1 MADPTPPPR
10 LICFGV
16 FEVDLRTGE
25 LRKHG
30 RNIKLHGQPIDVLA
44 MLLERPG
51 EMVTREELQKKLWPQ
66 DTFVDFDH
74 SLNTAINKLREALG
88 DSADNPRF
96 VETLPRRGY
105 RFIYP
110 VEPLTPGPSPAGRG
124 GRISD
129 LQPSASG
136 RGEAGKQAVSQPSP
150 LGERVSRLARTGE
163 GARRYSTQWLAAL
176 VAVVIVAVAA
186 VLLALNVAGVRDW
199 IVGAGS
205 VPARRRPQGAPLP
218 KIQSIAV
225 LPLENLSRDP
235 EQEYFADGMTDALIT
250 NLGQIG
256 ALRVISR
263 TTAMHFKG
271 TKKTLPEIAL
281 ELNVDAVVE
290 GTVQRSGNHVR
301 ITAQLIQ
308 ASPEKH
314 LWADSY
320 ERDLRDVLALQGEV
334 ARAIANEV
342 RIKVTPQEQA
352 RLARARPVNP
362 EAHEAYLKG
371 RFYWNKRTE
380 EGLKKSIDYFQQ
392 AIEKDP
398 NYAVAYAGLAD
409 SYSVLAEGKWSPP
422 EECYPKARAAALKA
436 LEIDDSLA
444 EAHVRLALILRGY
457 DWDWS
462 GAEREYQR
470 GIELNPGYATAHH
483 WYAVFLTSMGRHAE
497 AIAEIRKAR
506 ELDPLSIRIYA
517 NVGLVLYSAREYD
530 QALEELRKVLE
541 LDPNDLASNEWLGWV
556 YSQKGMYEEAIAAF
570 RRAQDLSTGGGESPL
585 ILAYGYAVAGKRG
598 EALKILAALKNPSR
612 RSYLPPVL
620 VAIVYV
626 GLGDKEEALAW
637 LEKGYAERAASLDY
651 LKVGPMFDPLRSD
664 PRFQDLLRRMNFP
677 D

>member
-1 MADPTPPPR
+1 MADPTSPPR
-10 LICFGV
+10 LIRFGV

-25 LRKHG
+25 MRKHG
-30 RNIKLHGQPIDVLA
+30 LKIKLQEQPFQVLV

-51 EMVTREELQKKLWPQ
+51 EVVTREELHEKVWGL
-66 DTFVDFDH
+66 DTFVDLEH
-74 SLNTAINKLREALG
+74 GLATAVKKIREALG

-96 VETLPRRGY
+96 VETLARRGY

-110 VEPLTPGPSPAGRG
+110 VAAMSSSPVGGGDAATPVAPVSPPAEGT
-124 GRISD
+124 
-129 LQPSASG
+129 
-136 RGEAGKQAVSQPSP
+136 AV
-150 LGERVSRLARTGE
+150 RD
-163 GARRYSTQWLAAL
+163 RRYSARWIAA
-176 VAVVIVAVAA
+176 AGVAA
-186 VLLALNVAGVRDW
+186 VALLGALLALNIAGVRDW

-218 KIQSIAV
+218 KIESIAV